1 MAAQKQTNWFAIW
14 TSAAVVVVLIV
25 VGVLVVWMNTQQNKA
40 APSVSPT
47 ASNIDTKTG
56 AIKIGTGSQTVDTY
70 VDFMCPA
77 CQNFES
83 VYGPTIQKLVDAG
96 TITLNLH
103 PISILDRY
111 DSAGTQYSTRAASAM
126 YCVAAAAPDKASAFL
141 KAMYANKPEENTPGL
156 TDAKIV
162 AIAEGVGVTDAASCI
177 ESGRYKGYVTSM
189 TTKTPVQ
196 PSMQGISTPTIAI
209 NGKTVDNQTEL
220 TGDPQKDIVARLK

>member
-14 TSAAVVVVLIV
+14 TSSAVVVVLIV

-40 APSVSPT
+40 TPSVSPT

-56 AIKIGTGSQTVDTY
+56 AIKVGTGSQTVDTY
-70 VDFMCPA
+70 IDFMCPA

-103 PISILDRY
+103 PISILDRM
-111 DSAGTQYSTRAASAM
+111 DSAGTGYSTRAASAM
-126 YCVAAAAPDKASAFL
+126 YCVASSDPGKSLDFL
-141 KAMYANKPEENTPGL
+141 RAMYLNKPEENSPGL
-156 TDAKIV
+156 TDAKI
-162 AIAEGVGVTDAASCI
+162 ASIAEGVGVKDAASCI
-177 ESGRYKGYVTSM
+177 ESGRYKSYVTAM
-189 TTKTPVQ
+189 TAKTPVQ

-209 NGKTVDNQTEL
+209 NGKTIDNQTEL